1 MRRQDPHKSP
11 KPPLLSE
18 SDGLDLVARDSLQ
31 LGNAIH
37 RFRKQTALTQSGL
50 GEKSGVKQPI
60 VSQVEQGAKGTRLG
74 TLLKLLAALDLEL
87 VIRRRR
93 KTLPSGGS

>member
-1 MRRQDPHKSP
+1 MKRQDPPKSP
-11 KPPLLSE
+11 KPPGLSQADE
-18 SDGLDLVARDSLQ
+18 LELVARDSLQ

-37 RFRKQTALTQSGL
+37 RFRKQAELTQSGV
-50 GEKSGVKQPI
+50 GEKSGVKQSI
-60 VSQVEQGAKGTRLG
+60 VSQIEQGAKGTRLG

>member
-1 MRRQDPHKSP
+1 MKRQ
-11 KPPLLSE
+11 KPPQSSKPSALSE
-18 SDGLDLVARDSLQ
+18 PGGLELIARDPLQ

-37 RFRKQTALTQSGL
+37 RFRKQSALTQSGL

-60 VSQVEQGAKGTRLG
+60 ISQIEQGAKGTRLR
-74 TLLKLLAALDLEL
+74 TLLKVLAALDLEL
-87 VIRRRR
+87 VIRSRR